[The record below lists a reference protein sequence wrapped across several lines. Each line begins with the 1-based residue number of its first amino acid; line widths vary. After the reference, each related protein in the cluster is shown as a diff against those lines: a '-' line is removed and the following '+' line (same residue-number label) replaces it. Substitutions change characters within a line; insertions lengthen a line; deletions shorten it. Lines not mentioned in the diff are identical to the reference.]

1 MMLILGDSGANVKV
15 LQHRL
20 TKAGFSVV
28 ESGEFDELTLFAVTH
43 FQRANNLVVD
53 GIVGNKTNS
62 VLLTSGQHHWLSE
75 NDLQQAAIDLGVD
88 MACIHAIKT
97 VESKGL
103 GFLGDGRPKILY
115 ERHVMR
121 RRLKKNGIG
130 KIAISNAETNF
141 PDLVNSRPGGYKG
154 GTRAHYR
161 LSLAKTIDT
170 NSALESCSWGLFQ
183 IMGYHWQHL
192 GYSSSAEFV
201 ELMHASEGNHWQ
213 AFTRFVIKDKALHQA
228 LKAQN
233 WAEFARRYNGPAYKK
248 NRYHTKLATAYRN
261 YTPPTPPPEA
271 SS

>member
-1 MMLILGDSGANVKV
+1 MLLILGDSGANVKV

-20 TKAGFSVV
+20 TKAGYEVL
-28 ESGEFDELTLFAVTH
+28 ESGEFGELTLFAVTG

-62 VLLTSGQHHWLSE
+62 VLLRSGQHHWLSE

-103 GFLGDGRPKILY
+103 GFLDDGRPKILY

-130 KIAISNAETNF
+130 KIAINNAETNF
-141 PDLVNSRPGGYKG
+141 PDIVNSQPGGYKG
-154 GTRAHYR
+154 GIRAHYR
-161 LSLAKTIDT
+161 LSLAKTIDES
-170 NSALESCSWGLFQ
+170 SALESCSWGLFQ
-183 IMGYHWQHL
+183 IMGYHWQAL
-192 GYSSSAEFV
+192 GYKNVVEFV
-201 ELMHASEGNHWQ
+201 ELLHKNEGNHWQ
-213 AFTRFVIKDKALHQA
+213 AFTRFVTADKALHKA
-228 LKAQN
+228 LKAKN

-248 NRYHTKLATAYRN
+248 NRYDIKLATAYSN
-261 YTPPTPPPEA
+261 YVPIAKAA
-271 SS
+271 S